1 MYLSFFLTSL
11 VSFFIL
17 KKKTPLIIN
26 LSYFFLILISII
38 IGFDFLDITFDD
50 DSEYYWNNATA
61 LYDDYDQSYLENPA
75 LTSRHRGIFYLGYL
89 VFNVFGYHLL
99 SLSCFYLL
107 TKSIICIYLFNFLS
121 RKINNFKNYKAI
133 FFLLFL
139 FEPWTIIFNNFY
151 FLKEGFIFFLSA
163 IIIINLYKFR
173 VKLKIKYLIII
184 ILCIALM
191 YFFRFYHAYLFVI
204 FFFLSNIFL
213 RSKFKSKSFFDYFL
227 FFLISILLIDFYII
241 KNFTENYIIIYINEI
256 RLEILGDIS
265 FIAPIKF
272 IFSPFSLNIFI
283 KEGNL
288 FRTFLALIYN
298 FMSILLIISF
308 LKNDYKNNFINFLYF
323 FIIFFSI
330 AQLWV
335 PSALMTGGR
344 HRSVI
349 IWAIPI
355 LITYY
360 YTTKKKNVLTI

>member
-17 KKKTPLIIN
+17 KKKTPLMIN
-26 LSYFFLILISII
+26 LSYSFIVLISII
-38 IGFDFLDITFDD
+38 IGFDFLDIKFVDD
-50 DSEYYWNNATA
+50 GEYYWDIATA
-61 LYDDYDQSYLENPA
+61 LYDDYDQSHLANPE
-75 LTSRHRGIFYLGYL
+75 LYTRHNGIFYLGYL

-99 SLSCFYLL
+99 SLACFYLL

-121 RKINNFKNYKAI
+121 RKIDNFKNNRAI
-133 FFLLFL
+133 FFLLIL
-139 FEPWTIIFNNFY
+139 FEPWTIIFNNFH

-163 IIIINLYKFR
+163 IIVINLYKFR
-173 VKLKIKYLIII
+173 VKLKIKYLIIV
-184 ILCIALM
+184 ILSIVLM
-191 YFFRFYHAYLFVI
+191 FSFRYYHAYLFVI

-213 RSKFKSKSFFDYFL
+213 RSNFKSKIFFNYFL
-227 FFLISILLIDFYII
+227 FFFISILLIDFSIFGI
-241 KNFTENYIIIYINEI
+241 FTENYIFTYINEI
-256 RLEILGDIS
+256 RLEILGNIS

-272 IFSPFSLNIFI
+272 IFSPFSINIFI
-283 KEGNL
+283 KEGDL

-335 PSALMTGGR
+335 PSELMTGGR

-360 YTTKKKNVLTI
+360 YTTKKKYIIST